1 MTVSGHKILVCPPI
15 IKSIPVLVVI
25 VLVSSLNVVGPK
37 VKEARL
43 ANQPPITQ
51 EQLATRLQVLGWD
64 IDRFGVSKIERG
76 QRQVI
81 DKEILLLAEAL
92 GVTVEQILKK

>member
-1 MTVSGHKILVCPPI
+1 MD
-15 IKSIPVLVVI
+15 
-25 VLVSSLNVVGPK
+25 SLNVVGPK
-37 VKEARL
+37 VKQARL

-51 EQLATRLQVLGWD
+51 NELAIRLQVLGWD

-76 QRQVI
+76 QRQVT

-92 GVTVEQILKK
+92 NISISELLEV